1 MKILR
6 TFIIQIVLI
15 TLVVGTLT
23 FAFTLTLGDMDYRIA
38 AGRYGHDLVDSEA
51 AELVRR
57 ELGLDQ
63 PAIYRYGAWLKDL
76 ATWNLGVSLVSGN
89 KITTILRHELG
100 NTLTLALV
108 AAALSILIGPTT
120 GVLVALSRSKAA
132 ENISIALSVA
142 MRSVPAYVVG
152 IVLIILFS
160 VYLNLL
166 PVAGSNRLIHY
177 ILPAMTLAI
186 PLSAVSCRITSE
198 SLKRVMV
205 SDYYEFSRLK
215 GLSDRQAFFRHGL
228 RNMAIPVIAYHGI
241 QLIYLI
247 EGLVIVET
255 LFAWPGIGHSMVHAV
270 VARDI
275 PMIQGTAMTLA
286 IIFVLLNTLL
296 DLIYR
301 WIDPREVA
309 P

>member
-1 MKILR
+1 MKTIR
-6 TFIIQIVLI
+6 TFLIQILLI

-23 FAFTLTLGDMDYRIA
+23 FIFTLTLGDLDYRIA

-51 AELVRR
+51 AELVRQ

-63 PAIYRYGAWLKDL
+63 PAIYRYLAWLKDL

-89 KITTILRHELG
+89 KITSILVHELG
-100 NTLTLALV
+100 NTLALALV
-108 AAALSILIGPTT
+108 AVAISVFVGPTA
-120 GVLVALSRSKAA
+120 GVIVTLSRSKTA
-132 ENISIALSVA
+132 ENVAIALSVA

-152 IVLIILFS
+152 IVLIIFFS
-160 VYLNLL
+160 VYLNML
-166 PVAGSNRLIHY
+166 PAAGCNQLIHY
-177 ILPAMTLAI
+177 VLPAMTLAI

-198 SLKRVMV
+198 SLKTVMAT
-205 SDYYEFSRLK
+205 DYYEFSMLK
-215 GLSDRQAFFRHGL
+215 GLTKRQTFFRHGL

-247 EGLVIVET
+247 EGLVVVET

-286 IIFVLLNTLL
+286 MIFVCLNTML
-296 DLIYR
+296 DVICR
-301 WIDPREVA
+301 WVDPREVA
-309 P
+309 R

>member
-1 MKILR
+1 MKTIR
-6 TFIIQIVLI
+6 TFLIQIVLI

-23 FAFTLTLGDMDYRIA
+23 FVFTLTLGDLDFRIA

-51 AELVRR
+51 AELVRE
-57 ELGLDQ
+57 ELGLDR
-63 PAIYRYGAWLKDL
+63 PALYRYLTWLKDL
-76 ATWNLGVSLVSGN
+76 TTWNLGVSLVSGN
-89 KITTILRHELG
+89 KITSILAHELG

-108 AAALSILIGPTT
+108 AVAISILVGPTA
-120 GVLVALSRSKAA
+120 GVIVALSRNKTA
-132 ENISIALSVA
+132 EKVAIALSVA

-152 IVLIILFS
+152 IVLIIIFS
-160 VYLNLL
+160 VYLNIL
-166 PVAGSNRLIHY
+166 PAAGCNRLIHY

-186 PLSAVSCRITSE
+186 PLSAVSCRISSE
-198 SLKRVMV
+198 SLKTVMA
-205 SDYYEFSRLK
+205 SDYYEFSMLK
-215 GLSDRQAFFRHGL
+215 GLTERQTFFRHGL

-286 IIFVLLNTLL
+286 IIFVCLNTML

-301 WIDPREVA
+301 WVDPREVA
-309 P
+309 K